1 MMKGI
6 FTIICC
12 LLSLGSFAQHQSLKK
27 GNQAYREGK
36 FDEAAQWYEEA
47 ISRDPSSAA
56 ARYNL
61 SNSLY
66 QQEHYDSA
74 RGIMEAAK
82 GMMTDSL
89 RRADLNYNQGNTY
102 MKERQWEKAI
112 EKYKEA
118 LRRNPG
124 DLDAKYNLSYALKM
138 LKSDE
143 SQQDQQ
149 KEDQQKEDQQ
159 QDQQDEEQEGNQDDP
174 QPQGDQDSDET
185 EKGNEEDKDPHQQGE
200 DEEDRGNQPKD
211 ESDAQEQKRPQP
223 RPSKLSERQAEQILQ
238 ALQKEEANLQDRK
251 NKGEGQ
257 PVYQEKDW

>member
-1 MMKGI
+1 MKGI

-149 KEDQQKEDQQ
+149 KEDQQ

-211 ESDAQEQKRPQP
+211 ESDAQEQQRPQP